1 MRTGLVDR
9 AAEGPKEGG
18 KKDKLQVLYEI
29 LRDSPIKYPKAV
41 KTAKFTYFF
50 LDLIEKNSRALFSTI
65 NVAIR
70 LIFPYRVPGDV

>member
-18 KKDKLQVLYEI
+18 NKDKLQVLYEI

-50 LDLIEKNSRALFSTI
+50 LI
-65 NVAIR
+65 
-70 LIFPYRVPGDV
+70 